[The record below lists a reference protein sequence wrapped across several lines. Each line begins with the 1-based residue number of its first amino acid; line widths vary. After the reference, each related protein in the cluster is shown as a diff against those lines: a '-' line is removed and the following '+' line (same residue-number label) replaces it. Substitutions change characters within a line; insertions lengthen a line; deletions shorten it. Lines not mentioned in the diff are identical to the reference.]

1 MNQIDPWSDERL
13 KPGDDWKREIENAL
27 ARANTAILLVS
38 ADFLA
43 SDFIT
48 RVELPSLLMAAEK
61 RRCKVVP
68 VIIGP
73 CAFLRIQSLQRFQ
86 AVNPPDQPLRGM
98 RPNKAEET
106 LAKLVAA
113 VADQVIEQEGGTTA
127 QGQTPKNEGVQTPQ
141 TFFSDPR
148 VDRLIAGV
156 TLGDWAAAEQAALGV
171 IVETDRSGCNGIFES
186 LLNYQ
191 DCSDEDERFWGALH
205 TIECCVR
212 LAPWL
217 ITHAQMSRMAEHE
230 NFSVRSSA
238 ASICMDLAHSAPDRV
253 PLDLVMRLSVYNE
266 DWYVQAPAN
275 AALKAM
281 ARTTPEV
288 LRIFR
293 ERTRSS
299 NIEESAHSASA
310 ISDIAD
316 TEPGLLDPKLLK
328 QDLSFLKERRNA
340 DASRLI
346 GRAISKAAK
355 AKRIQRYRYGL

>member
-113 VADQVIEQEGGTTA
+113 VADQVIEQ
-127 QGQTPKNEGVQTPQ
+127 
-141 TFFSDPR
+141 
-148 VDRLIAGV
+148 
-156 TLGDWAAAEQAALGV
+156 
-171 IVETDRSGCNGIFES
+171 
-186 LLNYQ
+186 
-191 DCSDEDERFWGALH
+191 
-205 TIECCVR
+205 
-212 LAPWL
+212 
-217 ITHAQMSRMAEHE
+217 
-230 NFSVRSSA
+230 
-238 ASICMDLAHSAPDRV
+238 
-253 PLDLVMRLSVYNE
+253 
-266 DWYVQAPAN
+266 
-275 AALKAM
+275 
-281 ARTTPEV
+281 
-288 LRIFR
+288 
-293 ERTRSS
+293 
-299 NIEESAHSASA
+299 
-310 ISDIAD
+310 
-316 TEPGLLDPKLLK
+316 
-328 QDLSFLKERRNA
+328 
-340 DASRLI
+340 
-346 GRAISKAAK
+346 
-355 AKRIQRYRYGL
+355 